1 MGRKDELY
9 FARQERRAKHDPAA
23 GGDRAAQSATHNT
36 IAELEAKVERLENSH
51 RERLEAS
58 TRWLWA
64 LQEIVDGDYEHIDE
78 VVAIAQKAM
87 EGK

>member
-1 MGRKDELY
+1 MSKCNHTKYTFPFTCVCGKTVDDIL
-9 FARQERRAKHDPAA
+9 
-23 GGDRAAQSATHNT
+23 
-36 IAELEAKVERLENSH
+36 AELEAKVERLENSH